1 MMLEMQVIMVIAL
14 WILGMFLFIDSLQE
28 EDPTNFIMGAA
39 GLMLAMW
46 VGYTL

>member
-1 MMLEMQVIMVIAL
+1 MLEMQVIMVIAL
-14 WILGMFLFIDSLQE
+14 WILGMFLFINSLQE
-28 EDPTNFIMGAA
+28 QDPTNFIMGAA